1 MFVSA
6 IINDNN
12 KNYQP
17 QLLRRNF
24 FLMRFL
30 NASIYSGNFSHTD
43 DFECERLKIYLRIKV
58 SDNAYLADVNF
69 LSFLFFSITYSYKLL
84 YHILISH
91 ISCQMSQVIT
101 NDSFVFAC
109 LIARLCFYLYCSCLW
124 TEIVEL
130 SLWIWIFFAR
140 VRFKKRCLG

>member
-1 MFVSA
+1 MVHKVLFVSA
-6 IINDNN
+6 IINGNN

-69 LSFLFFSITYSYKLL
+69 LSFLFFFNYIFIQIIVSYFNLSYFVSNVASHYKWLVCLRVFDRPIMLL
-84 YHILISH
+84 LIL
-91 ISCQMSQVIT
+91 
-101 NDSFVFAC
+101 FVLVNGNCWVKPLNMDIFC
-109 LIARLCFYLYCSCLW
+109 PG
-124 TEIVEL
+124 EI
-130 SLWIWIFFAR
+130 
-140 VRFKKRCLG
+140 